1 MSTKSLLTITIL
13 LASLIA
19 VIYLVLRP
27 VVLTGRAT
35 GSSNSPITLENSY
48 LFASPLQAKADGKEK
63 IRITVFLLDGRGMG
77 VANQDIEITKNK
89 SINITDIQSLSD
101 DSGKGVFDLTST
113 NPGKFEISAK
123 ANSKEIP
130 QKVKVTFIP

>member
-1 MSTKSLLTITIL
+1 MSTKSLLTIVIL
-13 LASLIA
+13 LLALIA

-35 GSSNSPITLENSY
+35 GSSLTPVTLENSY
-48 LFASPLQAKADGKEK
+48 LFASPLQAKADGQEK

-77 VANQDIEITKNK
+77 VANQNITLDQSK
-89 SINITDIQSLSD
+89 SINITSVQSVSD
-101 DSGKGVFDLTST
+101 DSGKGVFDINST
-113 NPGKFEISAK
+113 IPGKFEISAK

-130 QKVKVTFIP
+130 QKVKVTFTP